1 MPIRSLTGRY
11 NKKHVA
17 FGHVVL
23 ILLLLTVITPRT
35 LPEKLT
41 LAFLL
46 AFLVSY
52 GLTEHLY
59 QSVGLALGFV
69 CLIALIE
76 PPSTNVE
83 NFEEKKLIPAGEDV
97 KDASIKIAS
106 DSDTLPV
113 DTLTLNENE
122 LEDLLKKDEKPQ
134 KKDEKPQKKDEKP
147 QKKENFIST
156 GITDLDSLLKLAKK
170 DADEHIAPE
179 RVTPAQ
185 AQRQTH
191 QLIDT
196 VKQLKETM
204 ESMVPLLTSGKQIM
218 DMYKSLDMPELG
230 IQRGSEKKKQ

>member
-106 DSDTLPV
+106 DSDTQPV
-113 DTLTLNENE
+113 DTLTLKENE
-122 LEDLLKKDEKPQ
+122 LEDLL
-134 KKDEKPQKKDEKP
+134 KKDEKP